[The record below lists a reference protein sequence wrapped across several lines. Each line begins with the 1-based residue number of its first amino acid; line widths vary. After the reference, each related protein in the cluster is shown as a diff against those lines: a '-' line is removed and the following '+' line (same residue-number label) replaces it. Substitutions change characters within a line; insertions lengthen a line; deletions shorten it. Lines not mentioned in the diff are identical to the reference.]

1 MVLSLG
7 APPVSSL
14 FTSGGQPV
22 ISLADRGGP
31 ATSQSVSYLT
41 TTSTATHHPLSSVQ
55 PTSNSSSNS
64 LFSLSNNLQFIN
76 SPTSRLTV
84 TSPQPLANLQLST
97 GSSSQL
103 GGSSSNSIN
112 QLGNSST
119 LYNLQLTPGQQLST
133 IQFPPGTVITLD
145 TGQVLDWSQVSS
157 NLFLTLLRI
166 RIHNDADSDPGPSH
180 APFGSR
186 SKCIK

>member
-55 PTSNSSSNS
+55 PASNSSSNS
-64 LFSLSNNLQFIN
+64 LQFIN
-76 SPTSRLTV
+76 SPTSRR

-103 GGSSSNSIN
+103 GGSSSNSSN

-119 LYNLQLTPGQQLST
+119 LYNLQLTPGQQLSN

-166 RIHNDADSDPGPSH
+166 RIHNDADSDPGPSQ